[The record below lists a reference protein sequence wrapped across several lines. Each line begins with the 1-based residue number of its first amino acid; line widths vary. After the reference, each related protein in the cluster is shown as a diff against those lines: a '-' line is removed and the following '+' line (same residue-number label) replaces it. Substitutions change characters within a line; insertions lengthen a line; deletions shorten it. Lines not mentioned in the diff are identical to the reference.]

1 MGAGVGSGAGSGS
14 GSGAG
19 SGSGCGEPERLHR
32 HLSIKSGPH
41 GHQGYPSLHLLQSA
55 SLIPQHVRAPGAAT
69 QSSQVESQVELVLW
83 TELEKRCSSSSLRTP
98 MVRTDER
105 GSSTL
110 TSPFGCSLLTSS
122 LPSSQLSL
130 AGPLLNSPTSSTIPT
145 AVAHATKMHRGTVT
159 QGLFQIDFWC
169 TLIGLSFS
177 FGLSFGFAFSRSVS
191 GIRCQWAVVVVFR
204 VQRFKF
210 LLCFCLL
217 TRSSSSF
224 LPRSTLNQA
233 CVWCLVRLGGYE
245 KYCFFLLSLS
255 FPFFFPFSFRD
266 KHPRRM
272 GCTIH
277 KDAAWRLPFFFSLEG
292 PRRSFQGNVSL
303 SQVEN
308 QTPK

>member
-1 MGAGVGSGAGSGS
+1 MGAGDGSGAGSGS

-98 MVRTDER
+98 KVRTDER

-191 GIRCQWAVVVVFR
+191 GIRCQWAVD
-204 VQRFKF
+204 
-210 LLCFCLL
+210 
-217 TRSSSSF
+217 
-224 LPRSTLNQA
+224 
-233 CVWCLVRLGGYE
+233 
-245 KYCFFLLSLS
+245 LS
-255 FPFFFPFSFRD
+255 FSSVFV
-266 KHPRRM
+266 
-272 GCTIH
+272 
-277 KDAAWRLPFFFSLEG
+277 FSLD
-292 PRRSFQGNVSL
+292 RRRLFFQDQL
-303 SQVEN
+303 
-308 QTPK
+308 